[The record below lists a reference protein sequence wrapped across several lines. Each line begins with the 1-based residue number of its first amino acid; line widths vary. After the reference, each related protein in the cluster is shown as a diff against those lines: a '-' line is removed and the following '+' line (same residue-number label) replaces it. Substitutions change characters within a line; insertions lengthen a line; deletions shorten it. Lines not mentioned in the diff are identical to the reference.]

1 MTLQATI
8 QKAIYNGYQQAA
20 NVLGAPFDLF
30 RPSGADTP
38 IQQANRVGTFNASFD
53 YSVYTFGKPGLY
65 GKPVAY
71 ALIDGAQLEVG
82 DYLQGDSG
90 TFFVATLQPLLPI
103 AVVCCNATLNVL
115 RPYSAP
121 GVGALPYGGDIR
133 SEEVPV
139 MTAFPGSVLTKSR
152 GEKGEVNLPGDVKV
166 AWFEVLLPY
175 IGAEIKFA
183 DVIDM
188 DNGMRLKVGTVER
201 TDLGF
206 RLLAQYAGT

>member
-30 RPSGADTP
+30 RPDGADTP

-53 YSVYTFGKPGLY
+53 ASVYTFGRPGLY
-65 GKPVAY
+65 AKPVWY
-71 ALIDGAQLEVG
+71 ALIDGGQLVVG

-90 TFFVATLQPLLPI
+90 TFFVAALQPLLPI
-103 AVVCCNATLNVL
+103 ACVSCNATLNVL

-121 GVGALPYGGDIR
+121 GVGVLPYGGDIR

-139 MTAFPGSVLTKSR
+139 MTAFPGSLLNGT
-152 GEKGEVNLPGDVKV
+152 KGERSEVGLPGDIRSP
-166 AWFEVLLPY
+166 WFAILLPNV
-175 IGAEIKFA
+175 GVEIKA
-183 DVIDM
+183 YDVITD
-188 DNGMRLKVGTVER
+188 
-201 TDLGF
+201 DLGRRF
-206 RLLAQYAGT
+206 KVSAVEMSDLGWRLTAALAQT

>member
-8 QKAIYNGYQQAA
+8 QAAIYNGYQQAA

-30 RPSGADTP
+30 RPDGANTP
-38 IQQANRVGTFNASFD
+38 IQQANRVGTFNVSFD
-53 YSVYTFGKPGLY
+53 ASVYTFGKPNLY
-65 GKPVAY
+65 AKPVWY
-71 ALIDGAQLEVG
+71 ALIDGGQLVVG

-103 AVVCCNATLNVL
+103 ACVSCNATLNVL

-139 MTAFPGSVLTKSR
+139 MTAFPGSLLAGTK
-152 GEKGEVNLPGDVKV
+152 GEKGDVVLPGDVRMPWY
-166 AWFEVLLPY
+166 AALLPD
-175 IGAEIKFA
+175 IGVEIKTA
-183 DVIDM
+183 DVMTD
-188 DNGMRLKVGTVER
+188 DLGRRFKVSSCER
-201 TDLGF
+201 TDLGW
-206 RLLAQYAGT
+206 RLTVMLAQT